1 MAGWIAQEA
10 KAIIQKL
17 FSLSVI
23 SLDDR
28 KIFLAVQNGQIEKM
42 WRH

>member
-1 MAGWIAQEA
+1 M
-10 KAIIQKL
+10 IQKL

-28 KIFLAVQNGQIEKM
+28 KIFLAVKNDRLTSTK
-42 WRH
+42 WPDRKDVKTLK